1 MDCREH
7 LRTQGITET
16 SGPTEIIMELCM
28 WMRQRG
34 FVRRGTS
41 PDAEELQNLANH
53 LPHCVLYEETVK
65 LPMSLAYVFISIA
78 RRLGLDARAVS
89 FPSNV
94 LVMVTPSTGDI
105 IYVDLY
111 DPSTHP
117 VIYYAAEVDVL
128 LQRMGINSESG
139 ALMGIGI
146 LSPTPL
152 RKMLLR
158 VVKNIHHCIGS
169 EDLGLDGNVMDVE
182 DVEEDV
188 EGYGRPGYYACYC
201 ATLIGTGNRSAL
213 PCLFNTSV
221 GGPLDSTVVL
231 KCMVRSS
238 LAPHTREEFDR
249 LLAQQDFSDTC
260 VPRTAGRGGVKYF
273 VGMVCYIES
282 HDFVGVIKRW
292 DVSLCLLKG
301 GLMVTPAATVSVR
314 KR

>member
-1 MDCREH
+1 
-7 LRTQGITET
+7 
-16 SGPTEIIMELCM
+16 M

-34 FVRRGTS
+34 FVRRGTA
-41 PDAEELQNLANH
+41 PDPDELQNLVNH

-111 DPSTHP
+111 DPSTNP

-158 VVKNIHHCIGS
+158 AVKNIYHCIGLEHLIDLDS
-169 EDLGLDGNVMDVE
+169 MIDMEEDA
-182 DVEEDV
+182 EEDV

-213 PCLFNTSV
+213 PCLFKTSV

-238 LAPHTREEFDR
+238 LSPHTREEFDR

-273 VGMVCYIES
+273 VGMVCYVES

-292 DVSLCLLKG
+292 DVSSLSLKRRVDG
-301 GLMVTPAATVSVR
+301 DACSHSISAKKIMSG
-314 KR
+314 